1 MISSLSF
8 VFLLFGLAIGAV
20 ITYVVTTQRARLLQ
34 QRLESESNNVKTA
47 LAEQKAS
54 QDRDLELHKAE
65 SQRANELAL
74 KLREAETRRE
84 ADAEQIKR
92 LERIQEIFADKFKAL
107 SADALKSNNE
117 EFLKLAKVNLEK
129 FQENAKGDLEKR
141 QIAIDRMVLPIRE
154 SLDKVDEK
162 IQNLEKVRNNA
173 NVALTE
179 QIKHLMTMGVS
190 LQSETAN
197 LVKALR
203 APQVRGRW
211 GEMQLRRTVEMAGL
225 INHCDFTEQ
234 TSVATEDGPQRP
246 DMLVHLPNDRLV
258 VVDAKAPL
266 AAYLEALEAGNPDV
280 QAKHMADHARQ
291 VRDHLKKLGSKQYWK
306 QFKEAPEFVVLF
318 LPGESFFSAALQ
330 QDAALIDYG
339 VENRVILAT
348 PTTLIALL
356 KAVAFGWRQ
365 EAIAREAAEI
375 SRLGNELYERV
386 GVLGK
391 HLGKIRKGLDTA
403 TDAYNDAVRSVE
415 SRLLPTARRFRELQA
430 TTNKVIEPLEQAN
443 ENLLNMTA
451 EELNAK
457 ADKEL

>member
-1 MISSLSF
+1 MISWLSF
-8 VFLLFGLAIGAV
+8 VFLFLGCLIGAIIAYV
-20 ITYVVTTQRARLLQ
+20 IAMQRSRLLQ
-34 QRLESESNNVKTA
+34 QRVEADSNNAQTA
-47 LAEQKAS
+47 LEEQKSALAL
-54 QDRDLELHKAE
+54 QKEALAKENE
-65 SQRANELAL
+65 RANDLAL

-84 ADAEQIKR
+84 ADAEQLKR
-92 LERIQEIFADKFKAL
+92 LEAIQQVFGDKFKAL
-107 SADALKSNNE
+107 SAEALKSNNE
-117 EFLKLAKVNLEK
+117 EFLKLARTNLEK
-129 FQENAKGDLEKR
+129 YQETAKGDLDKR
-141 QIAIDRMVLPIRE
+141 QQAIDRMVHPIRE
-154 SLDKVDEK
+154 SLEKVDEK
-162 IQNLEKVRNNA
+162 ILNLEKIRSNA

-179 QIKHLMTMGVS
+179 QIKHLMSMGLG

-211 GEMQLRRTVEMAGL
+211 GEMQLRRTVELAGML
-225 INHCDFTEQ
+225 NHCDFTEQ
-234 TSVATEDGPQRP
+234 TSVNTEEGSQRP
-246 DMLVHLPNDRLV
+246 DMLVHLPNDRVV

-266 AAYLEALEAGNPDV
+266 AAYLEALEAENPDL
-280 QAKHMADHARQ
+280 QAKHIANHARQ

-330 QDAALIDYG
+330 QDASLIDYG

-375 SRLGNELYERV
+375 SRLGNELYDRV

-391 HLGKIRKGLDTA
+391 HLSKIRRGLDTA
-403 TDAYNDAVRSVE
+403 TDAYNDTVRSIE
-415 SRLLPTARRFRELQA
+415 SRLLPTARRFRELNA
-430 TTNKVIEPLEQAN
+430 TTDKVIEPLEQAN
-443 ENLLNMTA
+443 QNLLSSTA
-451 EELNAK
+451 EELTTESEENP
-457 ADKEL
+457 